1 MSNDIANTPAAEI
14 ACPVPTGS
22 GATMVS
28 LQEWRPPRDALQ
40 PLSNLDWRV
49 IELARADGPRSL
61 NPVGIAARFARLLGI
76 SVPRPLAND
85 AIEALRRFSVRAW
98 YWDQI
103 RARDLRALYGAGYST
118 THLLQILAHVTSVRG
133 FTPTLQEDPARFTSA
148 KSMRGRSSPCRCG

>member
-14 ACPVPTGS
+14 ACPVPTRA

-49 IELARADGPRSL
+49 IEMARADGPRSL
-61 NPVGIAARFARLLGI
+61 NPDGMVARLTRFIGI
-76 SVPRPLAND
+76 RVPRSLAND

-103 RARDLRALYGAGYST
+103 RPRDLRALYGAGYST

-133 FTPTLQEDPARFTSA
+133 FTPSLQEDPARFSA
-148 KSMRGRSSPCRCG
+148 KATLGGSSHCRCG